1 MSRLEVWSIKL
12 TCPKGV
18 VESRVGGGGWSR
30 PKEKGGGSP
39 SFEPSQRGG
48 SSHF

>member
-12 TCPKGV
+12 TCARGV
-18 VESRVGGGGWSR
+18 VEVGWGGGGWSR

-39 SFEPSQRGG
+39 SFEPS
-48 SSHF
+48 